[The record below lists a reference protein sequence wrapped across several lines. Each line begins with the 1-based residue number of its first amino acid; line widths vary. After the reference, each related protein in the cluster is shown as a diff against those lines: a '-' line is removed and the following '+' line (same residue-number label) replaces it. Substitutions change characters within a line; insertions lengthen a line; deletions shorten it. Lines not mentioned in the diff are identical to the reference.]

1 MERKFVTINNR
12 VFMIVKPVK
21 KLFQSDMVH
30 DVITSGR
37 SFAVDMNTG
46 ELTIVNL
53 RKPEESTVQELFKD
67 RLRVCFEILDSK
79 NEVVWN
85 SKLITVL
92 EFQDI
97 VNSIPISVDHT
108 LAKTFRIKFFY
119 YKSPNAI
126 PVEFELETGRWAF
139 YDTENSKVA
148 LTNIRVLSNRFNK
161 LYKLAKDQA
170 NEV

>member
-1 MERKFVTINNR
+1 
-12 VFMIVKPVK
+12 
-21 KLFQSDMVH
+21 
-30 DVITSGR
+30 
-37 SFAVDMNTG
+37 
-46 ELTIVNL
+46 
-53 RKPEESTVQELFKD
+53 
-67 RLRVCFEILDSK
+67 
-79 NEVVWN
+79 
-85 SKLITVL
+85 L

-108 LAKTFRIKFFY
+108 LAKTFRIKFLY